1 MVDLLRE
8 ASTNEFGPWEAMP
21 ECYLGEDTDYLDFED
36 MNKPASRRNMSHA
49 RVPVFLQEVAASKS
63 FPPGVEVHVEFQ
75 WGFVDALI
83 LLIESP
89 RRTKSFKI
97 DGVDQ

>member
-21 ECYLGEDTDYLDFED
+21 ECYLDFED